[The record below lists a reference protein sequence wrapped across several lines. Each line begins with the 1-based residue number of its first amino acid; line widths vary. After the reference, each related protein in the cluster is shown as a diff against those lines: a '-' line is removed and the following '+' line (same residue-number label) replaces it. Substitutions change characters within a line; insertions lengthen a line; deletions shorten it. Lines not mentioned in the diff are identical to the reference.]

1 MAIKITEIPPEGLTL
16 EFAQNLDL
24 FDQGTAATAF
34 TAVFRIDPTGEG
46 ILHVSGRI
54 QATPI
59 LECSRCL
66 ESFPFGIDT
75 ELSIDLAPVGSLATD
90 EEHELA
96 RGELDMEFYRGEEIE
111 PVDIIKEQLL
121 ISLPMVPLHS
131 PDCKGLCSVCGADL
145 NKTECGH
152 QRNAPGDFG
161 AFSALKDFLKK

>member
-1 MAIKITEIPPEGLTL
+1 MAIKINDIPPEGLIL

-24 FDQGTAATAF
+24 FDREAATTAF
-34 TAVFRIDPTGEG
+34 TAVFSIKPAGEG
-46 ILHVSGRI
+46 ILQVSGRI
-54 QATPI
+54 QAAPI

-90 EEHELA
+90 AEHELVS
-96 RGELDMEFYRGEEIE
+96 GELDMEFYHGDEIE

-121 ISLPMVPLHS
+121 ISIPMVPLHS
-131 PDCKGLCSVCGADL
+131 PDCKGLCSICGADL

-152 QRNAPGDFG
+152 QQNAPGDFG
-161 AFSALKDFLKK
+161 AFSALKDLFKK